1 MEKKL
6 SNSVMQKLEKA
17 CNKYDLD
24 LMTDEQNEY
33 FKKKAQERF
42 LREKIAKIESSSKT
56 VAKKIN
62 FAGLKFW
69 NK

>member
-24 LMTDEQNEY
+24 MMTDEQNDY
-33 FKKKAQERF
+33 FKKKA
-42 LREKIAKIESSSKT
+42 
-56 VAKKIN
+56 
-62 FAGLKFW
+62 
-69 NK
+69 